1 MSVEEIAESESGSG
15 RVQSRSYRSVE
26 RTSTLANRA
35 SVVFDHRK
43 ELTTSRIAPCSS
55 AYMRDIDHN
64 DWSQGANNLW
74 YLVTFDDQ
82 EASANITLALP

>member
-1 MSVEEIAESESGSG
+1 
-15 RVQSRSYRSVE
+15 
-26 RTSTLANRA
+26 
-35 SVVFDHRK
+35 
-43 ELTTSRIAPCSS
+43 
-55 AYMRDIDHN
+55 MRDIDHN